1 MPPGRGHLQTVS
13 LGGDGCHLG
22 PSVAKLAASRSIV
35 TRLRTDPHG
44 ACGVLARICPLD
56 RIGAGLV
63 PASLA

>member
-1 MPPGRGHLQTVS
+1 VS

-22 PSVAKLAASRSIV
+22 PSIAKLAASRSIV
-35 TRLRTDPHG
+35 TRCGADPEIS
-44 ACGVLARICPLD
+44 GVLCRIRPIG